1 MKTRGAARRPGE
13 AARSA
18 DAPARPQSSSA
29 AEPVAQPPVLT
40 AGAEVIVRPL
50 KRRGVVASVL
60 SPGVYRV
67 QVGAMTMTVREGDL
81 DAPPLS
87 KRKKPKGPGVRAEG
101 GPDLTGDT
109 AGRASALASVD
120 LHGLT
125 VDEARNKVAG
135 HISRAI
141 LAGLDRVEII
151 HGIGTGRLK
160 AAITRDLRAIA
171 AVRAVKPHP
180 DNPGISV
187 AYF

>member
-1 MKTRGAARRPGE
+1 M
-13 AARSA
+13 
-18 DAPARPQSSSA
+18 
-29 AEPVAQPPVLT
+29 LT
-40 AGAEVIVRPL
+40 AGAEVIVRAL
-50 KRRGVVASVL
+50 RRRGVVASVL

-67 QVGAMTMTVREGDL
+67 QVGAMTMTLREGEL
-81 DAPPLS
+81 DAPPPS
-87 KRKKPKGPGVRAEG
+87 KKKKRKQEPRARATG
-101 GPDLTGDT
+101 GPDVTGRDT
-109 AGRASALASVD
+109 AGGVSALASVD

-160 AAITRDLRAIA
+160 AAITRDLRAIG

-180 DNPGISV
+180 ANPGITV
-187 AYF
+187 AYL